1 MDHWRGDDRPDDHL
15 TSHRFFGSAILS
27 LSDEELLAQLQQGK
41 LQALEL
47 LYDRYHRLLLALAYR
62 VVGDQQVAEE
72 VVQEVFLA
80 VWRRSASYQPGRGKV
95 RQWLLS
101 IVRNRAID
109 RVRGNLKPSQTAE
122 LDESLTD
129 PSAPE
134 AWEYVDQSLQRE
146 RVRAELATLP
156 AQQREVIELAYY
168 GGLTL
173 QQISDQTQVP
183 LGTIKSRTRLAMDKL
198 RQALRDLAEGSMGSC

>member
-1 MDHWRGDDRPDDHL
+1 MTLRPDC
-15 TSHRFFGSAILS
+15 
-27 LSDEELLAQLQQGK
+27 SDEELLAQLQQGK
-41 LQALEL
+41 LQALEV
-47 LYDRYHRLLLALAYR
+47 LYDRYHRLLLALVYR
-62 VVGDQQVAEE
+62 VIGDQQVAEE

-80 VWRRSASYQPGRGKV
+80 VWRRSATYRPARGKV

-101 IVRNRAID
+101 ISRNRAID
-109 RVRGNLKPSQTAE
+109 RVRGNLKPSQTVE

-129 PSAPE
+129 LSAPE
-134 AWEYVDQSLQRE
+134 AWEYVDQSVQRE

-156 AQQREVIELAYY
+156 AEQREVIELAYY

-198 RQALRDLAEGSMGSC
+198 RQALRDLAEGSGGS

>member
-1 MDHWRGDDRPDDHL
+1 MTLRPD
-15 TSHRFFGSAILS
+15 R
-27 LSDEELLAQLQQGK
+27 SDEELLAQLQQGK
-41 LQALEL
+41 LQALEV

-62 VVGDQQVAEE
+62 VIGDQQVAEE

-80 VWRRSASYQPGRGKV
+80 VWRRSATYRPARGKV
-95 RQWLLS
+95 RQWLMS
-101 IVRNRAID
+101 ISRNRAID
-109 RVRGNLKPSQTAE
+109 RVRGNLKPSQTVE
-122 LDESLTD
+122 LDESLAD
-129 PSAPE
+129 LSAPE
-134 AWEYVDQSLQRE
+134 AWEYVDQSVQRE

-156 AQQREVIELAYY
+156 AEQREVIELAYY

-198 RQALRDLAEGSMGSC
+198 RQALRDLAEGSGGS

>member
-1 MDHWRGDDRPDDHL
+1 MTLRPD
-15 TSHRFFGSAILS
+15 R
-27 LSDEELLAQLQQGK
+27 SDEELLAQLQQGK
-41 LQALEL
+41 LQALEV

-62 VVGDQQVAEE
+62 VIGDQQVAEE

-80 VWRRSASYQPGRGKV
+80 VWRRSATYRPARGKV

-101 IVRNRAID
+101 ISRNRAID
-109 RVRGNLKPSQTAE
+109 RVRGNLKPSQTVE
-122 LDESLTD
+122 LDESLAD
-129 PSAPE
+129 LSAPE
-134 AWEYVDQSLQRE
+134 AWEYVDQSVQRE

-156 AQQREVIELAYY
+156 AEQREVIELAYY

-198 RQALRDLAEGSMGSC
+198 RQALRDLAEGSGGS

>member
-1 MDHWRGDDRPDDHL
+1 MAAYTGEGKLSLTLRPD
-15 TSHRFFGSAILS
+15 RN
-27 LSDEELLAQLQQGK
+27 DEELLAQLQQGK
-41 LQALEL
+41 LPALEL

-62 VVGDQQVAEE
+62 VVADQQVAEE

-80 VWRRSASYQPGRGKV
+80 VWRRSATYHPGRGKV
-95 RQWLLS
+95 RQWLVS
-101 IVRNRAID
+101 IARNRAID
-109 RVRGNLKPSQTAE
+109 RVRGNLKPSQTVE

-134 AWEYVDQSLQRE
+134 AWEYVDQSVQRE

-156 AQQREVIELAYY
+156 AEQREVIELAYY

-198 RQALRDLAEGSMGSC
+198 RQALRDLAEGNGGS

>member
-1 MDHWRGDDRPDDHL
+1 MTLGPDR
-15 TSHRFFGSAILS
+15 
-27 LSDEELLAQLQQGK
+27 SDEELLAQLQQGE
-41 LQALEL
+41 LPALEA

-80 VWRRSASYQPGRGKV
+80 VWRRSATYQPGRAKV
-95 RQWLLS
+95 RQWLVS

-109 RVRGNLKPSQTAE
+109 RVRGNLKASQTAE

-129 PSAPE
+129 PNARE
-134 AWEYVDQSLQRE
+134 AWEYVDQSVQRE
-146 RVRAELATLP
+146 RVRTELATLP
-156 AQQREVIELAYY
+156 AAQREVIELAYY

-173 QQISDQTQVP
+173 KQISDQTLVT
-183 LGTIKSRTRLAMDKL
+183 L
-198 RQALRDLAEGSMGSC
+198 

>member
-1 MDHWRGDDRPDDHL
+1 MDHWRGDDRPDDQL
-15 TSHRFFGSAILS
+15 TSHRFFGSAIVS

-47 LYDRYHRLLLALAYR
+47 LYDRYQRLLLALAYR

-72 VVQEVFLA
+72 VVQEVFLG
-80 VWRRSASYQPGRGKV
+80 VWRRSATYQPGRGKV

-101 IVRNRAID
+101 IARNRAID
-109 RVRGNLKPSQTAE
+109 RLRGNLKPSQTAE

-134 AWEYVDQSLQRE
+134 AWEYVDQSVQRE

-156 AQQREVIELAYY
+156 AEQREVIELAYY

-198 RQALRDLAEGSMGSC
+198 RQALRDLAEGNGGS

>member
-1 MDHWRGDDRPDDHL
+1 MTLRPD
-15 TSHRFFGSAILS
+15 R
-27 LSDEELLAQLQQGK
+27 SDEELLAQLQQGK
-41 LQALEL
+41 LQALEV

-62 VVGDQQVAEE
+62 VIGDQQVAEE

-80 VWRRSASYQPGRGKV
+80 VWRRSATYRPARGKV

-101 IVRNRAID
+101 ISRNRAID
-109 RVRGNLKPSQTAE
+109 RVRGNLKPSQTVE

-129 PSAPE
+129 LSAPE
-134 AWEYVDQSLQRE
+134 AWEYVDQSVQRE

-156 AQQREVIELAYY
+156 AEQREVIELAYY

-198 RQALRDLAEGSMGSC
+198 RQALRDLAEGSGGS